1 MKIPGYKHLI
11 EDVLPDLNNYTSE
24 LTRHVRFSYGDLS
37 EVTEDLTFVFKRTTY
52 RGHKLKVEE
61 EKYSL
66 PMMLKVKES
75 DLRYILSWYLWIKYS
90 QGGREI
96 CSEAY
101 RDGHHLMPG
110 EPPEDKNPDA
120 ATRTFEELDGNYVTL
135 FHNIKRYDG
144 IGMTMDVVPSKALNP
159 IEVASWPI
167 KAK

>member
-1 MKIPGYKHLI
+1 MKIPGYRHLT
-11 EDVLPDLNNYTSE
+11 EDVLPDLNNYINE
-24 LTRHVRFSYGDLS
+24 LRRHVRFSYGDLT
-37 EVTEDLTFVFKRTTY
+37 EVTEDLTFIFKRTTY
-52 RGHKLKVEE
+52 LGQLKIEE

-66 PMMLKVKES
+66 SKMLNERES

-96 CSEAY
+96 CSEVY

-110 EPPEDKNPDA
+110 EPPEDENPDA

-144 IGMTMDVVPSKALNP
+144 IGMTMDVIPSKALNP

-167 KAK
+167 KVK